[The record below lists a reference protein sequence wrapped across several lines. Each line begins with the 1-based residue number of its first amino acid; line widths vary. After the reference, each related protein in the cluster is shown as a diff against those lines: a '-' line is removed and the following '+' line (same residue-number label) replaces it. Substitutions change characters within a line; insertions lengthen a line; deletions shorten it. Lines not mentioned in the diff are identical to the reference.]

1 MSRRILAAFTAALTL
16 AAGALVATAP
26 SAAADVYTEPGY
38 HVVNGRE
45 WRTTCE
51 PYSQTKRCRTEIKA
65 STVIRTGARYVQTTG
80 WVFNNLTYLPSDARL
95 WAGNPLART
104 GQWTASDGR
113 LWRTECNTPATGR
126 NGCRSYSMV
135 DVVAAVRSTRG
146 TSFVKQRQW
155 VLNNI
160 VQFTTPTSA
169 VAPTPKPTPT
179 PAPTPT
185 LVGPYDARVGIDDQ
199 DTFAKSL
206 VEWTNKARIEDG
218 VKVGYGNDGKAVAYD
233 PTLNAEALKCAQSN
247 LAHGSL
253 DHSLPGCV
261 AGDGLYTENLAG
273 TTIGRPVS
281 VLVDGWMKSPGH
293 YSLMTSALNVG
304 FGGAY
309 ACDAEW
315 CVAVIKAEHDWS
327 LYPGN

>member
-1 MSRRILAAFTAALTL
+1 MKKFTSVVVALLAGVLAFGAWPPAHAA
-16 AAGALVATAP
+16 V
-26 SAAADVYTEPGY
+26 DVYTTPGE
-38 HVVNGRE
+38 HVSGGRE
-45 WRTTCE
+45 WRTWCE
-51 PYSQTKRCRTEIKA
+51 PYSRTARCT
-65 STVIRTGARYVQTTG
+65 TQIRSGG
-80 WVFNNLTYLPSDARL
+80 KWVFNNLTYLPSDARL